1 MEICA
6 QSGQCSSTV
15 FEKMGFCLFVLLLT
29 TLPVASPTLFPRVP
43 AFLAGHRG
51 SARHRRGTSPCGGS
65 LGPAP
70 LRGQGRA
77 RPGSGRPVPRTP
89 LGGPGRPARDGRRP
103 RLSPQASR
111 RKAGAGGDA
120 RRRMPPRPAGAMSS
134 HRSESD
140 WQGLVSEYLVCKR
153 KLESKK
159 EALLILSKEL
169 DTCQQERDQYKLMA
183 NQLRERHQSLKK
195 KYREL
200 IDGDPSLPPEKRK
213 QANLAQLLSEA
224 QDQNKHLGEEI
235 RELQQR
241 LGEVQGD
248 NKLLRM
254 TIAKQ
259 RLGDD
264 EVGARHF
271 AAHEREDLVQQ
282 LEKARE
288 QIETLRYDLQAALDE
303 LQDVKE
309 ERSFYQD
316 KSDRLNQELN
326 HVLGGHENRI
336 IDIDALCMENRYLQ
350 ERLKQLQEEVNLL
363 KSNITKYKNALERR
377 KNSKTHSRSSSSALT
392 GVLSAKQVQELLS
405 EDHGCSLPATPQ
417 SISDLKSLATALLE
431 TIHEKNMVI
440 QHQRQT
446 NKILG
451 NRVAEL
457 EKKLRTLEIAGLWS
471 LPAEQKGEHDETCA
485 VASESLAPEGTNL
498 NNRNQNKH
506 FYPSLPQLRS
516 EEEEINKLGSQIIKL
531 TEQAVAELEGKRAG
545 TSAGEQNVVAGA
557 KLNGSSEGEFPLSSP
572 DPSDPTDPSNSEN
585 EQTAETEAL
594 KDNDETSE
602 SDCEIPHER
611 GDGNSSTVDVVHTE
625 DPGKCGGLSVTTART
640 NNSFEELPES
650 ENKKPSDSAE
660 NCEYLDNSLA

>member
-1 MEICA
+1 
-6 QSGQCSSTV
+6 
-15 FEKMGFCLFVLLLT
+15 
-29 TLPVASPTLFPRVP
+29 
-43 AFLAGHRG
+43 
-51 SARHRRGTSPCGGS
+51 
-65 LGPAP
+65 
-70 LRGQGRA
+70 
-77 RPGSGRPVPRTP
+77 
-89 LGGPGRPARDGRRP
+89 
-103 RLSPQASR
+103 
-111 RKAGAGGDA
+111 
-120 RRRMPPRPAGAMSS
+120 MSF

-213 QANLAQLLSEA
+213 QANLAQLLS
-224 QDQNKHLGEEI
+224 DSRDRNKHLGEEI
-235 RELQQR
+235 KELQQR

-259 RLGDD
+259 RLGDE

-271 AAHEREDLVQQ
+271 AAHEREDLVRQ

-288 QIETLRYDLQAALDE
+288 QIETLEHDLQAALDE

-316 KSDRLNQELN
+316 KADRLNQELN

-336 IDIDALCMENRYLQ
+336 IDVDALCMENRYLQ

-363 KSNITKYKNALERR
+363 KSNIVKYKNALERR
-377 KNSKTHSRSSSSALT
+377 KNSKSHSRSSSSALT

-457 EKKLRTLEIAGLWS
+457 EKKLRTLEISGLWS
-471 LPAEQKGEHDETCA
+471 LPGGKDTITFSDPTLPVIQRSRSPLTFTGKPPQNEAQRHEAQAVGELDDTCTVTNKLTA
-485 VASESLAPEGTNL
+485 PKESSEVSEAHL
-498 NNRNQNKH
+498 NNSNQNKH
-506 FYPSLPQLRS
+506 LHPSLPQLPS
-516 EEEEINKLGSQIIKL
+516 EEEDINRLGSEIIKL
-531 TEQAVAELEGKRAG
+531 TEEQAATELGGSKTGSPAEGQSPRGQPEL
-545 TSAGEQNVVAGA
+545 S
-557 KLNGSSEGEFPLSSP
+557 GSSEGQSPLSSP
-572 DPSDPTDPSNSEN
+572 DSFDPTEASSS
-585 EQTAETEAL
+585 ETEQVL
-594 KDNDETSE
+594 KDNYEISE
-602 SDCEIPHER
+602 SVCENLNEKKHENSETLDTEGL
-611 GDGNSSTVDVVHTE
+611 GD
-625 DPGKCGGLSVTTART
+625 VTATAART
-640 NNSFEELPES
+640 NNILDHPPEPES
-650 ENKKPSDSAE
+650 DRPSDPAE
-660 NCEYLDNSLA
+660 N

>member
-1 MEICA
+1 
-6 QSGQCSSTV
+6 
-15 FEKMGFCLFVLLLT
+15 
-29 TLPVASPTLFPRVP
+29 
-43 AFLAGHRG
+43 
-51 SARHRRGTSPCGGS
+51 
-65 LGPAP
+65 
-70 LRGQGRA
+70 
-77 RPGSGRPVPRTP
+77 
-89 LGGPGRPARDGRRP
+89 
-103 RLSPQASR
+103 
-111 RKAGAGGDA
+111 
-120 RRRMPPRPAGAMSS
+120 
-134 HRSESD
+134 
-140 WQGLVSEYLVCKR
+140 
-153 KLESKK
+153 
-159 EALLILSKEL
+159 
-169 DTCQQERDQYKLMA
+169 
-183 NQLRERHQSLKK
+183 
-195 KYREL
+195 
-200 IDGDPSLPPEKRK
+200 
-213 QANLAQLLSEA
+213 ANLTQLLSEA
-224 QDQNKHLGEEI
+224 QDRNKHLAEEI

-288 QIETLRYDLQAALDE
+288 QIEALRHDLQAALDE

-336 IDIDALCMENRYLQ
+336 IDVDALCMENRYLQ

-363 KSNITKYKNALERR
+363 KSSITKYKNALERR
-377 KNSKTHSRSSSSALT
+377 KNSKTHGRSGSSALT

-471 LPAEQKGEHDETCA
+471 LPGGKDTITFSDPTLPVLQRSRSPLLAFTDKPQKTEVQEQKGDRDETCA

-506 FYPSLPQLRS
+506 FYPSLPQLPS

-531 TEQAVAELEGKRAG
+531 TEQTAAELEEKRAG
-545 TSAGEQNVVAGA
+545 ASAGEQN
-557 KLNGSSEGEFPLSSP
+557 
-572 DPSDPTDPSNSEN
+572 T
-585 EQTAETEAL
+585 
-594 KDNDETSE
+594 
-602 SDCEIPHER
+602 
-611 GDGNSSTVDVVHTE
+611 
-625 DPGKCGGLSVTTART
+625 
-640 NNSFEELPES
+640 
-650 ENKKPSDSAE
+650 
-660 NCEYLDNSLA
+660 

>member
-1 MEICA
+1 M
-6 QSGQCSSTV
+6 
-15 FEKMGFCLFVLLLT
+15 
-29 TLPVASPTLFPRVP
+29 
-43 AFLAGHRG
+43 
-51 SARHRRGTSPCGGS
+51 
-65 LGPAP
+65 
-70 LRGQGRA
+70 
-77 RPGSGRPVPRTP
+77 
-89 LGGPGRPARDGRRP
+89 
-103 RLSPQASR
+103 
-111 RKAGAGGDA
+111 
-120 RRRMPPRPAGAMSS
+120 PAGVMSS

-213 QANLAQLLSEA
+213 QANLTQLLSEA

-288 QIETLRYDLQAALDE
+288 QIEALRHDLQSALDE

-350 ERLKQLQEEVNLL
+350 ERLKQIQEEVNLL

-471 LPAEQKGEHDETCA
+471 LPGGKDTITFSDAALPVIQRSRSPLLAFTDKPQQAEVQEQKKEREETPA
-485 VASESLAPEGTNL
+485 VAHDSTAPEERNL

-506 FYPSLPQLRS
+506 FYPSLPQLHS

-531 TEQAVAELEGKRAG
+531 TKQAVAELEGKR
-545 TSAGEQNVVAGA
+545 TERSSEEQNSVVRAE
-557 KLNGSSEGEFPLSSP
+557 LNGSSEGGFPLPSP
-572 DPSDPTDPSNSEN
+572 DPSDPTDPSASGN

-594 KDNDETSE
+594 KGNDETSE
-602 SDCEIPHER
+602 SDCEITHGGENR
-611 GDGNSSTVDVVHTE
+611 NGSTVGAVRSE
-625 DPGKCGGLSVTTART
+625 DPGRQGGLSATSAHT
-640 NNSFEELPES
+640 NIGVEELPES
-650 ENKKPSDSAE
+650 ENKEPFDPAE
-660 NCEYLDNSLA
+660 NCEYLDNRLA

>member
-1 MEICA
+1 WFF
-6 QSGQCSSTV
+6 S
-15 FEKMGFCLFVLLLT
+15 VL
-29 TLPVASPTLFPRVP
+29 
-43 AFLAGHRG
+43 
-51 SARHRRGTSPCGGS
+51 
-65 LGPAP
+65 
-70 LRGQGRA
+70 Q
-77 RPGSGRPVPRTP
+77 
-89 LGGPGRPARDGRRP
+89 
-103 RLSPQASR
+103 
-111 RKAGAGGDA
+111 
-120 RRRMPPRPAGAMSS
+120 
-134 HRSESD
+134 
-140 WQGLVSEYLVCKR
+140 YLVCKR

-224 QDQNKHLGEEI
+224 QDRNKHLGEEI

-326 HVLGGHENRI
+326 YVLGGHENRI
-336 IDIDALCMENRYLQ
+336 IDVDALCMENRYLQ

-377 KNSKTHSRSSSSALT
+377 KNSKTHSRSGSSALT

-446 NKILG
+446 NNSNSLIVSGGKDTITFSDP
-451 NRVAEL
+451 
-457 EKKLRTLEIAGLWS
+457 TLPVIQRSRSPLLAFTDKPQKTAVQASRFSIS
-471 LPAEQKGEHDETCA
+471 LSAEQKGEHDETCA

-506 FYPSLPQLRS
+506 FYPLLPQLPS
-516 EEEEINKLGSQIIKL
+516 EEEEINKLGSQLIKL

-545 TSAGEQNVVAGA
+545 ISAGEQN
-557 KLNGSSEGEFPLSSP
+557 
-572 DPSDPTDPSNSEN
+572 T
-585 EQTAETEAL
+585 
-594 KDNDETSE
+594 
-602 SDCEIPHER
+602 
-611 GDGNSSTVDVVHTE
+611 
-625 DPGKCGGLSVTTART
+625 
-640 NNSFEELPES
+640 
-650 ENKKPSDSAE
+650 
-660 NCEYLDNSLA
+660 

>member
-1 MEICA
+1 
-6 QSGQCSSTV
+6 
-15 FEKMGFCLFVLLLT
+15 
-29 TLPVASPTLFPRVP
+29 
-43 AFLAGHRG
+43 
-51 SARHRRGTSPCGGS
+51 
-65 LGPAP
+65 
-70 LRGQGRA
+70 
-77 RPGSGRPVPRTP
+77 
-89 LGGPGRPARDGRRP
+89 
-103 RLSPQASR
+103 
-111 RKAGAGGDA
+111 
-120 RRRMPPRPAGAMSS
+120 
-134 HRSESD
+134 
-140 WQGLVSEYLVCKR
+140 
-153 KLESKK
+153 
-159 EALLILSKEL
+159 
-169 DTCQQERDQYKLMA
+169 
-183 NQLRERHQSLKK
+183 
-195 KYREL
+195 
-200 IDGDPSLPPEKRK
+200 
-213 QANLAQLLSEA
+213 ANLAQLLSEA
-224 QDQNKHLGEEI
+224 QDRNKHLGEEI

-288 QIETLRYDLQAALDE
+288 QIEALRYDLQAALDE

-336 IDIDALCMENRYLQ
+336 IDVDALCMENRYLQ

-377 KNSKTHSRSSSSALT
+377 KNSKSHGRSSSSALT

-417 SISDLKSLATALLE
+417 SVSDLKSLATALLE

-471 LPAEQKGEHDETCA
+471 LPGGKDTITFGDPALPVIQRSRSPLSALTDKPQKTEVQERLNKSSRNKMDRWAQHC
-485 VASESLAPEGTNL
+485 ESLAPEGTNL

-506 FYPSLPQLRS
+506 FYPSLPQLPS

-531 TEQAVAELEGKRAG
+531 TAQAVAELEGKRAG
-545 TSAGEQNVVAGA
+545 ASAGEQ
-557 KLNGSSEGEFPLSSP
+557 
-572 DPSDPTDPSNSEN
+572 
-585 EQTAETEAL
+585 
-594 KDNDETSE
+594 
-602 SDCEIPHER
+602 
-611 GDGNSSTVDVVHTE
+611 
-625 DPGKCGGLSVTTART
+625 
-640 NNSFEELPES
+640 
-650 ENKKPSDSAE
+650 
-660 NCEYLDNSLA
+660 

>member
-1 MEICA
+1 MA
-6 QSGQCSSTV
+6 Q
-15 FEKMGFCLFVLLLT
+15 
-29 TLPVASPTLFPRVP
+29 
-43 AFLAGHRG
+43 
-51 SARHRRGTSPCGGS
+51 
-65 LGPAP
+65 
-70 LRGQGRA
+70 
-77 RPGSGRPVPRTP
+77 
-89 LGGPGRPARDGRRP
+89 
-103 RLSPQASR
+103 
-111 RKAGAGGDA
+111 GAGGEQRSPKPPGSTPA
-120 RRRMPPRPAGAMSS
+120 SGLSRILSAQWRLSQLWRAASSSATRRRNLHAMTNLGGE
-134 HRSESD
+134 RLG
-140 WQGLVSEYLVCKR
+140 QMKYLVCKR

-213 QANLAQLLSEA
+213 QANLVQLLSEA
-224 QDQNKHLGEEI
+224 QDRNKHLGEEI

-316 KSDRLNQELN
+316 KADRLNQELN
-326 HVLGGHENRI
+326 HVLGGNENRI

-363 KSNITKYKNALERR
+363 KSNITKYK
-377 KNSKTHSRSSSSALT
+377 SKSCCQRIMDVAYQPHHSPFQISNHWPLHCWR
-392 GVLSAKQVQELLS
+392 LSMKKTLS
-405 EDHGCSLPATPQ
+405 Y
-417 SISDLKSLATALLE
+417 
-431 TIHEKNMVI
+431 N
-440 QHQRQT
+440 T
-446 NKILG
+446 NDKPT
-451 NRVAEL
+451 
-457 EKKLRTLEIAGLWS
+457 K
-471 LPAEQKGEHDETCA
+471 QKGKHDETCA
-485 VASESLAPEGTNL
+485 VSSELLAPEATSL

-506 FYPSLPQLRS
+506 FYSSLPQLPS
-516 EEEEINKLGSQIIKL
+516 EKEEINKLGSQIIKL

-545 TSAGEQNVVAGA
+545 ASTEEQNTVNGTD
-557 KLNGSSEGEFPLSSP
+557 LNGSSEGEFPLSSP
-572 DPSDPTDPSNSEN
+572 DPFDPTDPSNSEN

-594 KDNDETSE
+594 KDNDQTSE
-602 SDCEIPHER
+602 SDCEITNEG
-611 GDGNSSTVDVVHTE
+611 GDQNSSIVDVVHTE
-625 DPGKCGGLSVTTART
+625 DPGRHRGLDAHTS
-640 NNSFEELPES
+640 NSFEELPES
-650 ENKKPSDSAE
+650 DNKKSSDSAE
-660 NCEYLDNSLA
+660 NSEYLDNSLA

>member
-1 MEICA
+1 
-6 QSGQCSSTV
+6 
-15 FEKMGFCLFVLLLT
+15 
-29 TLPVASPTLFPRVP
+29 
-43 AFLAGHRG
+43 
-51 SARHRRGTSPCGGS
+51 
-65 LGPAP
+65 
-70 LRGQGRA
+70 
-77 RPGSGRPVPRTP
+77 
-89 LGGPGRPARDGRRP
+89 
-103 RLSPQASR
+103 
-111 RKAGAGGDA
+111 
-120 RRRMPPRPAGAMSS
+120 MPPGPAGAMSS

-224 QDQNKHLGEEI
+224 QDRNKHLGEEI

-282 LEKARE
+282 LETARE

-336 IDIDALCMENRYLQ
+336 IDVDALCMENRYLQ

-471 LPAEQKGEHDETCA
+471 LPGGKDTITFSDPTLPVIQQSRSTLLAFTDKPQKTEVQAEQKGERAETCA
-485 VASESLAPEGTNL
+485 VASASLAPEGTNL
-498 NNRNQNKH
+498 NNRNQTKH
-506 FYPSLPQLRS
+506 FYPSLPQLPS

-545 TSAGEQNVVAGA
+545 TSAGEQKRVVGA
-557 KLNGSSEGEFPLSSP
+557 ELNSSSEGEFPLSSP
-572 DPSDPTDPSNSEN
+572 DPSNPTDPSNSEN

-602 SDCEIPHER
+602 SDCEIPNER
-611 GDGNSSTVDVVHTE
+611 GDRNSSTVDDVHTE
-625 DPGKCGGLSVTTART
+625 DPGRHGGLSVTTAHT

-650 ENKKPSDSAE
+650 ENKNPSDSAE

>member
-1 MEICA
+1 
-6 QSGQCSSTV
+6 
-15 FEKMGFCLFVLLLT
+15 
-29 TLPVASPTLFPRVP
+29 
-43 AFLAGHRG
+43 
-51 SARHRRGTSPCGGS
+51 
-65 LGPAP
+65 
-70 LRGQGRA
+70 
-77 RPGSGRPVPRTP
+77 
-89 LGGPGRPARDGRRP
+89 
-103 RLSPQASR
+103 
-111 RKAGAGGDA
+111 
-120 RRRMPPRPAGAMSS
+120 MPPGPAGAMSS

-224 QDQNKHLGEEI
+224 QDRNKHLGEEI

-282 LEKARE
+282 LETARE

-336 IDIDALCMENRYLQ
+336 IDVDALCMENRYLQ

-446 NKILG
+446 NKFCHLVSSDIPSMLKCLQHKTLAGEHTVQYYTALVSMGRILG

-471 LPAEQKGEHDETCA
+471 LPGGKDTITFSDPTLPVIQQSRSPLLAFTDKPQKTKVQAEQKGERAETCP
-485 VASESLAPEGTNL
+485 VASASLAPEGTNL
-498 NNRNQNKH
+498 SNRNQTKH
-506 FYPSLPQLRS
+506 FYPSLPQLPS

-545 TSAGEQNVVAGA
+545 TSAGEQKRVVGA
-557 KLNGSSEGEFPLSSP
+557 ELNGSSEGEFPLSSP
-572 DPSDPTDPSNSEN
+572 DPSNPTDPSNSEN

-594 KDNDETSE
+594 KDNDKTSE
-602 SDCEIPHER
+602 SDCEISNER
-611 GDGNSSTVDVVHTE
+611 GDRNSSTVDEVHTE
-625 DPGKCGGLSVTTART
+625 DPGRHGGLSVTTAHT

-650 ENKKPSDSAE
+650 ENKKPSDPAE